1 MDDER
6 NIDDIDD
13 DHPAIK
19 WAFLEGYKACCGGEG
34 RGAEVALEEWFGCP
48 IPITEGPDAEDD

>member
-13 DHPAIK
+13 DHPAIR
-19 WAFLEGYKACCGGEG
+19 WAFLEGYKACCGGSRSK
-34 RGAEVALEEWFGCP
+34 RGDLAYNKWL
-48 IPITEGPDAEDD
+48 EDD

>member
-34 RGAEVALEEWFGCP
+34 QRAEVALEEWFAGSV
-48 IPITEGPDAEDD
+48 PITEGPDAEE